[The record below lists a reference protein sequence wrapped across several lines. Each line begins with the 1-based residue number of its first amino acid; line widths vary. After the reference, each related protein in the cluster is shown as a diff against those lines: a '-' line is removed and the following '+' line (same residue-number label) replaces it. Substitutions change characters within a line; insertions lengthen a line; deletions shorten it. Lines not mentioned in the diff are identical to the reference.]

1 MRILH
6 VLQDEMYRPKYY
18 QGLMEFRELTLQRL
32 LKFVG
37 QKFFSVRDYLRG
49 EQQQQQKQQQHGVNV
64 AVRALVAC

>member
-1 MRILH
+1 M
-6 VLQDEMYRPKYY
+6 QDEMYRPKYY

-49 EQQQQQKQQQHGVNV
+49 E
-64 AVRALVAC
+64 AAAATA